1 MSQTNMVAIEAE
13 VEAVSDILK
22 ENLTKVVERDG
33 KLGTLDERTDQ
44 LKEGAQQFQMKTKKL
59 EKQMWW
65 ENRKLNL
72 MIGVTVAVV
81 VIIILV
87 LSVLYALG
95 HL

>member
-1 MSQTNMVAIEAE
+1 MLAIEAE

-22 ENLTKVVERDG
+22 ENLTKVVEREG

-44 LKEGAQQFQMKTKKL
+44 LKEGAQQFQMKTKQL

-72 MIGVTVAVV
+72 MIGATIAVV
-81 VIIILV
+81 VIIIIV